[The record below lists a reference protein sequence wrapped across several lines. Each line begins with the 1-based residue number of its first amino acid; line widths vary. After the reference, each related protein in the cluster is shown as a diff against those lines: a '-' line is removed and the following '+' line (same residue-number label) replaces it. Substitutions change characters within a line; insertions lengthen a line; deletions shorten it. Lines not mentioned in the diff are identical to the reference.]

1 MPGSSKPAI
10 QFTLTFKPSETVTD
24 EQRQTFLRSLAEQG
38 NLLNATLTPALPE
51 SVPDARPEIFLRSL
65 EE

>member
-1 MPGSSKPAI
+1 MPVPAKPVI

-38 NLLNATLTPALPE
+38 SLLNATLSPKLPE
-51 SVPDARPEIFLRSL
+51 GVTDERPEIFRRSL